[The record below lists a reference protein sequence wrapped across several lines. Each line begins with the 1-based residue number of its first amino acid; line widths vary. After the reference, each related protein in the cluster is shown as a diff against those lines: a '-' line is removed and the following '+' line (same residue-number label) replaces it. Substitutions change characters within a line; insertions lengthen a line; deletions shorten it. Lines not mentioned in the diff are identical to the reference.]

1 MQYCIFILKEDS
13 LFSKAFLSKHL
24 WIFSFNY
31 CSIACLI
38 HWCRIR
44 INSCLILIC
53 VYKNWNI
60 YKIWLFSLVA
70 GGDLTLSLTDGSL
83 ATLEGIQLQL
93 AANLVGQ
100 NVQISGIDPSSIN
113 NITLQVGLFYI
124 ILHKLLNKLY
134 IDKYP

>member
-1 MQYCIFILKEDS
+1 M
-13 LFSKAFLSKHL
+13 
-24 WIFSFNY
+24 
-31 CSIACLI
+31 
-38 HWCRIR
+38 
-44 INSCLILIC
+44 
-53 VYKNWNI
+53 
-60 YKIWLFSLVA
+60 VA

-113 NITLQVGLFYI
+113 NITLQVGLFYV